1 MNPISAKGPSDRAK
15 YREQYINALR
25 IQASNNQLNMNAN
38 TILKQTGAT
47 PTIPTDFRGT
57 TDKYADFEGMKILLE
72 SNLKSIT
79 NGMNAS
85 NIVAQLTPQE
95 VSFATNA
102 FPLIKETLAKRYAL
116 GVPADIAV
124 QFIRDLMRKESMT
137 RGVEFGLQQG
147 TGEGILL
154 SSQQI
159 LNTLASVKDYD
170 ALRVIVQQAP
180 NSSVRSRALSEISQ
194 TSSLLPSQSDL
205 SRLDNLSDA
214 ETEAQ
219 IDEIFSEYYSDF
231 PTTSQ
236 LQEAIDELQVAIQA
250 RDARATEQE
259 IMDIMELISQSEE
272 TKTTLKTTLQ
282 EIRRSPEESEEE
294 EVKSEVSDLFAPAEE
309 ELLSSD
315 DSAFLG
321 MTISQKQQ
329 RIKVLLQQYPDLE
342 LANTSSGV
350 KNGQPV
356 NGDTSTS
363 QYPKGDTN
371 LTQLYYQ
378 IPQDKRALPSDPTSA
393 TTQETGETT
402 EGKGMRR
409 MKGRGLAKARVRKN
423 RLEHLTEGAVERP
436 KPYAPF
442 GRYVIHKF
450 DLEGGKLNM
459 KTPKGG
465 VVKELPSQKISMGLV
480 RVLKTIGKGALPS
493 FDEIKGLAEADK
505 ETLHKVITHSR
516 LNDRVSVPTP
526 QSKTDEEKLAD
537 RFDILRG
544 EIVAGNDSKTLVKE
558 FKILLMKLL
567 NAGRV
572 PRKEAHDILTDLASI
587 GL

>member
-1 MNPISAKGPSDRAK
+1 MNPISAKAPSDRAK
-15 YREQYINALR
+15 FREQYINALR
-25 IQASNNQLNMNAN
+25 IEASNNQLNMNAN
-38 TILKQTGAT
+38 TILKQTGAS

-57 TDKYADFEGMKILLE
+57 TEKYADFEGMKILLE

-85 NIVAQLTPQE
+85 NIVAKLTPQE

-124 QFIRDLMRKESMT
+124 QFIRDLMRKEAQT
-137 RGVEFGLQQG
+137 RGVEFGIQQS

-159 LNTLASVKDYD
+159 LNTLASVRDFD
-170 ALRVIVQQAP
+170 ALRVIIQQAP

-194 TSSLLPSQSDL
+194 VSSLLPSQSDL

-231 PTTSQ
+231 PTSSQ
-236 LQEAIDELQVAIQA
+236 LASAGRELEVAIRA
-250 RDARATEQE
+250 RDERATEQE
-259 IMDIMELISQSEE
+259 IMDIMELISQSDE
-272 TKTTLKTTLQ
+272 TKQTLKNTLT
-282 EIRRSPEESEEE
+282 EIRRAPEETEEE
-294 EVKSEVSDLFAPAEE
+294 EAVSDLDDPNAPAEE
-309 ELLSSD
+309 EILSTD
-315 DSAFLG
+315 PFLN

-342 LANTSSGV
+342 LVNTSSGV

-363 QYPKGDTN
+363 QYPKGDAYLN
-371 LTQLYYQ
+371 SLYYQ
-378 IPQDKRALPSDPTSA
+378 IPAEKRGNTPAEPSSA
-393 TTQETGETT
+393 TTKET

-409 MKGRGLAKARVRKN
+409 MKGCGLARATPRVRKN

-493 FDEIKGLAEADK
+493 FDEIKGLAEGDK

>member
-1 MNPISAKGPSDRAK
+1 MNPISAKAPSDRAK
-15 YREQYINALR
+15 FREQYINALR
-25 IQASNNQLNMNAN
+25 IEASNNQLNQNAN
-38 TILKQTGAT
+38 MILKQTGAT
-47 PTIPTDFRGT
+47 PTIPTDFRAT
-57 TDKYADFEGMKILLE
+57 TEKYADFEGMKILLE

-102 FPLIKETLAKRYAL
+102 FPLIKETLSKRYAL

-124 QFIRDLMRKESMT
+124 QFIRDLQRKEAQT
-137 RGVEFGLQQG
+137 RGVEFGIQQS

-170 ALRVIVQQAP
+170 ALRVIIQQAP
-180 NSSVRSRALSEISQ
+180 ASSVRSRALSEISQ
-194 TSSLLPSQSDL
+194 VSSLLPSQSDL
-205 SRLDNLSDA
+205 SRLDSLSDA

-219 IDEIFSEYYSDF
+219 IDDIFSDYYSDF

-236 LQEAIDELQVAIQA
+236 LAEAGRELQVAIRA

-272 TKTTLKTTLQ
+272 TKETLRKTLA
-282 EIRRSPEESEEE
+282 EVRRAPEETEEE
-294 EVKSEVSDLFAPAEE
+294 EVMSDLDDPNAPAEE
-309 ELLSSD
+309 EILATD
-315 DSAFLG
+315 PFLD
-321 MTISQKQQ
+321 MSNMDK
-329 RIKVLLQQYPDLE
+329 RRHIKNILQQYPDLV
-342 LANTSSGV
+342 LTNTT
-350 KNGQPV
+350 KNGGPV
-356 NGDTSTS
+356 NGATPINSF
-363 QYPKGDTN
+363 PNNETN
-371 LTQLYYQ
+371 LNSLYYQ
-378 IPQDKRALPSDPTSA
+378 IPAQKRGNTPAEPSSA
-393 TTQETGETT
+393 TTKETATT

-409 MKGRGLAKARVRKN
+409 MKGCGLARATPRVRKN
-423 RLEHLTEGAVERP
+423 RLEHLTDGVVERP
-436 KPYAPF
+436 KPYMPF
-442 GRYVIHKF
+442 GRFVIHKF
-450 DLEGGKLNM
+450 DLEGGKLSM
-459 KTPKGG
+459 RTPKGG
-465 VVKELPSQKISMGLV
+465 AVKELPSQKISMGLV
-480 RVLKTIGKGALPS
+480 RVLKTIGKGSLPS
-493 FDEIKGLAEADK
+493 FDEIKGLAEGDK

-516 LNDRVSVPTP
+516 LNDKVSVPTP

-537 RFDILRG
+537 RFDILKG
-544 EIVAGNDSKTLVKE
+544 EIVAGNDNRALVKE
-558 FKILLMKLL
+558 FKVLLMKLL

>member
-1 MNPISAKGPSDRAK
+1 MNPISAKAPSDRAK
-15 YREQYINALR
+15 FREQYINALR
-25 IQASNNQLNMNAN
+25 IQASNNQLNQNAN
-38 TILKQTGAT
+38 NILKQTGAT
-47 PTIPTDFRGT
+47 PTIPTDFRAT
-57 TDKYADFEGMKILLE
+57 TEKYADFEGMKILLE

-102 FPLIKETLAKRYAL
+102 FPLIKETLSKRYAL

-124 QFIRDLMRKESMT
+124 QFIRDLQRKEAQT
-137 RGVEFGLQQG
+137 RGVEFGIQQS

-170 ALRVIVQQAP
+170 ALRVLVQQAP
-180 NSSVRSRALSEISQ
+180 ASSVRARTLSEISQ
-194 TSSLLPSQSDL
+194 VSSLLPSQSDL
-205 SRLDNLSDA
+205 SRLDRLSDA
-214 ETEAQ
+214 ETESQ
-219 IDEIFSEYYSDF
+219 IDDIFNDYYSDF
-231 PTTSQ
+231 PTSSQ
-236 LQEAIDELQVAIQA
+236 LASAEQELQVAIRA
-250 RDARATEQE
+250 KDARATEQNLMAIE
-259 IMDIMELISQSEE
+259 DLISQSEE
-272 TKTTLKTTLQ
+272 TKQTLKNTLAELRREPVDTEEQ
-282 EIRRSPEESEEE
+282 E
-294 EVKSEVSDLFAPAEE
+294 VMSDLGDPNAPAEE
-309 ELLSSD
+309 EILSTD
-315 DSAFLG
+315 PFLN
-321 MTISQKQQ
+321 MSVADK
-329 RIKVLLQQYPDLE
+329 RRHIKIILQQYPDLV
-342 LANTSSGV
+342 LTNTTKKG
-350 KNGQPV
+350 GPV
-356 NGDTSTS
+356 NGATPTTSL
-363 QYPKGDTN
+363 PNNDAN
-371 LTQLYYQ
+371 LNSLYYQ
-378 IPQDKRALPSDPTSA
+378 IPAQNRGNTPAEPSSA
-393 TTQETGETT
+393 TTKETATT

-409 MKGRGLAKARVRKN
+409 MKGCGLAKATPSRVRKN
-423 RLEHLTEGAVERP
+423 RLEHLTDGAVERP
-436 KPYAPF
+436 KPYMPF

-450 DLEGGKLNM
+450 DLEGGKLSM

-465 VVKELPSQKISMGLV
+465 VVKEIPSQKISMGLV

-493 FDEIKGLAEADK
+493 FDEIKGLAEGDK

-516 LNDRVSVPTP
+516 LNDKVSVPTP

-544 EIVAGNDSKTLVKE
+544 EIVAGNDNKALVKE
-558 FKILLMKLL
+558 FKVLLMKLL

>member
-1 MNPISAKGPSDRAK
+1 MNPINRKAPSDQAK
-15 YREQYINALR
+15 YREQYINNLR
-25 IQASNNQLNMNAN
+25 IEASNNQLNQNAN
-38 TILKQTGAT
+38 MILKQTGAT
-47 PTIPTDFRGT
+47 PTIPTDFRAPT
-57 TDKYADFEGMKILLE
+57 EKYADFEGMKILLE

-85 NIVAQLTPQE
+85 NIVALLTPQE

-102 FPLIKETLAKRYAL
+102 FPLIKETLSKRYAL

-124 QFIRDLMRKESMT
+124 QFIRDLMRKEAQT
-137 RGVEFGLQQG
+137 RGVEFGIQQS

-159 LNTLASVKDYD
+159 LNTLASVRDFD
-170 ALRVIVQQAP
+170 ALRVIIQQAP
-180 NSSVRSRALSEISQ
+180 NSSVRSRALSEISA

-205 SRLDNLSDA
+205 HRLDNLSDA
-214 ETEAQ
+214 ETEQA
-219 IDEIFSEYYSDF
+219 IDDIFSEYYGEF
-231 PTTSQ
+231 PTSSQ
-236 LQEAIDELQVAIQA
+236 LSSAGRELQVAIQA

-259 IMDIMELISQSEE
+259 IMDIMELVSQSEE
-272 TKTTLKTTLQ
+272 TKQTLKNTLA
-282 EIRRSPEESEEE
+282 ELRREPVETEQE
-294 EVKSEVSDLFAPAEE
+294 EVMSDLGDPNAPAEE
-309 ELLSSD
+309 EIIATD
-315 DSAFLG
+315 PFLD
-321 MTISQKQQ
+321 MEPKEK
-329 RIKVLLQQYPDLE
+329 RRHIKIILQQYPDLE
-342 LANTSSGV
+342 LINTSTGTQ
-350 KNGQPV
+350 NGQPV
-356 NGDTSTS
+356 NGDTPIGSL
-363 QYPKGDTN
+363 PKGDAPLN
-371 LTQLYYQ
+371 SLYYQ
-378 IPQDKRALPSDPTSA
+378 IPAEKRGNKPAEPSSA
-393 TTQETGETT
+393 TTKETGETF
-402 EGKGMRR
+402 GSGMR
-409 MKGRGLAKARVRKN
+409 MKGRGLARARVRKN

-480 RVLKTIGKGALPS
+480 KVLKTIGKGALPS
-493 FDEIKGLAEADK
+493 FDEIKGLAEGDK

-537 RFDILRG
+537 RFDILKG
-544 EIVAGNDSKTLVKE
+544 EIVAGNDNKALVKE

>member
-1 MNPISAKGPSDRAK
+1 M
-15 YREQYINALR
+15 
-25 IQASNNQLNMNAN
+25 
-38 TILKQTGAT
+38 ILKQTGAT
-47 PTIPTDFRGT
+47 PTVPTDFRAT
-57 TDKYADFEGMKILLE
+57 TEKYADFEGMKILLE

-85 NIVAQLTPQE
+85 SIVAKLTPQE

-102 FPLIKETLAKRYAL
+102 FPLIKETLSKRYAL

-124 QFIRDLMRKESMT
+124 QFIRDLQRKEAQT
-137 RGVEFGLQQG
+137 RGVEFGIQQS

-159 LNTLASVKDYD
+159 LNTLASVRDYD

-180 NSSVRSRALSEISQ
+180 NSSVRSRTLSEISQ
-194 TSSLLPSQSDL
+194 VSSLIPSQSDL
-205 SRLDNLSDA
+205 SRLDRLSDA
-214 ETEAQ
+214 ETEEQ
-219 IDEIFSEYYSDF
+219 IDEIFSEYLSDF
-231 PTTSQ
+231 PTSSQ
-236 LQEAIDELQVAIQA
+236 LASAGQELQVAIRA

-259 IMDIMELISQSEE
+259 LMEIMELVSQSDE
-272 TKTTLKTTLQ
+272 TKETLRKTLAEVRSAPKETEEQ
-282 EIRRSPEESEEE
+282 E
-294 EVKSEVSDLFAPAEE
+294 EVSDLEGENAPAEE
-309 ELLSSD
+309 EILATD
-315 DSAFLG
+315 PFLN
-321 MTISQKQQ
+321 MSVKDKQR
-329 RIKVLLQQYPDLE
+329 RIQMLLQYYPDLE
-342 LANTSSGV
+342 LTNTTKKG
-350 KNGQPV
+350 GPV
-356 NGDTSTS
+356 NGDAPNLNA
-363 QYPKGDTN
+363 YPKTDAGLN
-371 LTQLYYQ
+371 SLYYQ
-378 IPQDKRALPSDPTSA
+378 IPAEKRALPSEPTSA
-393 TTQETGETT
+393 TTKETGDTT

-409 MKGRGLAKARVRKN
+409 MKGCGLAKATPSRVRKN
-423 RLEHLTEGAVERP
+423 RLEHLTDGAVERP
-436 KPYAPF
+436 KPYMPF
-442 GRYVIHKF
+442 GRFVIHKF

-493 FDEIKGLAEADK
+493 FDEIKGLAEHDK

-516 LNDRVSVPTP
+516 LNDKVSVPTP

-537 RFDILRG
+537 RFDILKG
-544 EIVAGNDSKTLVKE
+544 EIVAGNDNRALVKE
-558 FKILLMKLL
+558 FKVLLMKLL

>member
-15 YREQYINALR
+15 FREQYINSLR
-25 IQASNNQLNMNAN
+25 IEASNNQLNQNAN
-38 TILKQTGAT
+38 MILKQTGAT
-47 PTIPTDFRGT
+47 PTIPTDFRAT
-57 TDKYADFEGMKILLE
+57 TEKFADFEGMKILLE

-85 NIVAQLTPQE
+85 SIVAKLTPQE

-102 FPLIKETLAKRYAL
+102 FPLINETLAKRYAL

-124 QFIRDLMRKESMT
+124 QFIRDLMRKEAQT
-137 RGVEFGLQQG
+137 RGVEFGIQQS

-154 SSQQI
+154 STQQI
-159 LNTLASVKDYD
+159 VNTLASVRDFD
-170 ALRVIVQQAP
+170 ALRVIINGAP
-180 NSSVRSRALSEISQ
+180 NSLVRSRALSDISQ

-219 IDEIFSEYYSDF
+219 IDEIFSEFYRDF
-231 PTTSQ
+231 PTSSQ
-236 LQEAIDELQVAIQA
+236 LASAGSSLSTAIRM
-250 RDARATEQE
+250 RDARATEQQL
-259 IMDIMELISQSEE
+259 MDIVELVSQSDE
-272 TKTTLKTTLQ
+272 TQQTLKQTLA
-282 EIRRSPEESEEE
+282 EIRRAPAQTEEE
-294 EVKSEVSDLFAPAEE
+294 EAISDIEGENAPAEE
-309 ELLSSD
+309 EILSTD
-315 DSAFLG
+315 PFLN
-321 MTISQKQQ
+321 MSVPDK
-329 RIKVLLQQYPDLE
+329 RRHIKILLQQYPDLA
-342 LANTSSGV
+342 LTNTTRAG
-350 KNGQPV
+350 GPV
-356 NGDTSTS
+356 NSET
-363 QYPKGDTN
+363 PTN
-371 LTQLYYQ
+371 SLPNNDANLNSLYYQ
-378 IPQDKRALPSDPTSA
+378 IPAEKRGNTPAEPSSA
-393 TTQETGETT
+393 TTKETT
-402 EGKGMRR
+402 ETEGRGIRR
-409 MKGRGLAKARVRKN
+409 MKGCGLARATPRVRKN
-423 RLEHLTEGAVERP
+423 RLEHLTDGAVERP
-436 KPYAPF
+436 KPYMPF
-442 GRYVIHKF
+442 GRFVIHKF
-450 DLEGGKLNM
+450 DLEGGKLSM

-493 FDEIKGLAEADK
+493 FDEIKGLAEGDK

-537 RFDILRG
+537 RFDILKG
-544 EIVAGNDSKTLVKE
+544 EIVAGNDNRALVKE
-558 FKILLMKLL
+558 FKVLLMKLL

>member
-1 MNPISAKGPSDRAK
+1 MNPINRKAPSDQAK
-15 YREQYINALR
+15 YREQYINNLR
-25 IQASNNQLNMNAN
+25 IEASNNQLNQNAN
-38 TILKQTGAT
+38 MILKQTGAT
-47 PTIPTDFRGT
+47 PTIPTDFRGST
-57 TDKYADFEGMKILLE
+57 ERYADFEGMKILLE

-102 FPLIKETLAKRYAL
+102 FPLIRETLAKRYAL

-124 QFIRDLMRKESMT
+124 QFIRDLQRKEAQT
-137 RGVEFGLQQG
+137 RGVEFGIQQS

-159 LNTLASVKDYD
+159 LNTLASVRDFD
-170 ALRVIVQQAP
+170 ALRVLIQQAP
-180 NSSVRSRALSEISQ
+180 NSSVRSRTLSEISQ

-219 IDEIFSEYYSDF
+219 IDEIFSEYYEDF
-231 PTTSQ
+231 PTTAQ
-236 LQEAIDELQVAIQA
+236 LASAGSSLSTAIRA
-250 RDARATEQE
+250 RDSRATDQAL
-259 IMDIMELISQSEE
+259 MDIMEMISQSDDTRE
-272 TKTTLKTTLQ
+272 TLRRTLS
-282 EIRRSPEESEEE
+282 EIRSAPAQTEEE
-294 EVKSEVSDLFAPAEE
+294 EAVSDLEGESAPAEE
-309 ELLSSD
+309 EILATD
-315 DSAFLG
+315 PFLN
-321 MTISQKQQ
+321 MSVKEKRQ
-329 RIKVLLQQYPDLE
+329 RIKMLLQYYPDLA
-342 LANTSSGV
+342 LTNTTKSGGV
-350 KNGQPV
+350 V
-356 NGDTSTS
+356 NGATPTTSL
-363 QYPKGDTN
+363 PNNDAN
-371 LTQLYYQ
+371 LTSLYYQ
-378 IPQDKRALPSDPTSA
+378 IPPQNRALPSEPTSA
-393 TTQETGETT
+393 TTKETTET
-402 EGKGMRR
+402 EGKGIRR
-409 MKGRGLAKARVRKN
+409 MRGCGLARARVRKN
-423 RLEHLTEGAVERP
+423 RLEHLTEGVVERP
-436 KPYAPF
+436 KPYSPF

-465 VVKELPSQKISMGLV
+465 VVRELPSQKISMGLV
-480 RVLKTIGKGALPS
+480 KVLKTIGKGAMPS
-493 FDEIKGLAEADK
+493 FDDIKGLAEGDK

-516 LNDRVSVPTP
+516 LNDKVSVPTP

-544 EIVAGNDSKTLVKE
+544 EIVAGNDNIKLVKE
-558 FKILLMKLL
+558 FKVLLMKLL

>member
-1 MNPISAKGPSDRAK
+1 MNPNTAKAPSDRAK

-25 IQASNNQLNMNAN
+25 IEASNNQLNQNAN
-38 TILKQTGAT
+38 MILRQTGAT
-47 PTIPTDFRGT
+47 PTVPTDFRAT
-57 TDKYADFEGMKILLE
+57 TEKYADFEGMKILLE

-85 NIVAQLTPQE
+85 SIVAKLTPQE

-124 QFIRDLMRKESMT
+124 QFIRDLRRKESIT

-147 TGEGILL
+147 TGNDILL

-180 NSSVRSRALSEISQ
+180 SSALRTRTLSEIST

-205 SRLDNLSDA
+205 QRLDRIDPEVGSDL
-214 ETEAQ
+214 
-219 IDEIFSEYYSDF
+219 DEILNELLSDF

-259 IMDIMELISQSEE
+259 IMDIMELVSQSEE
-272 TKTTLKTTLQ
+272 TKTTMKTALQ
-282 EIRRSPEESEEE
+282 EIRRSPEESEQE
-294 EVKSEVSDLFAPAEE
+294 EVRSEVSDLDAPAEE

-342 LANTSSGV
+342 LANTSTG
-350 KNGQPV
+350 KQNGQPV

-363 QYPKGDTN
+363 QYPKGDAN

-378 IPQDKRALPSDPTSA
+378 IPQDKRALPSDPSSA
-393 TTQETGETT
+393 TTQETKTT

-409 MKGRGLAKARVRKN
+409 MKGCGLAKATPRVRKN

-516 LNDRVSVPTP
+516 LNDKVSVPTP

-544 EIVAGNDSKTLVKE
+544 EIVAGNDNRQLVKE
-558 FKILLMKLL
+558 FKVLLMKLL

>member
-1 MNPISAKGPSDRAK
+1 
-15 YREQYINALR
+15 L
-25 IQASNNQLNMNAN
+25 NQNAN
-38 TILKQTGAT
+38 MILKQTGAT
-47 PTIPTDFRGT
+47 PTIPTDFRAT
-57 TDKYADFEGMKILLE
+57 TEKYADFEGMKILLE

-102 FPLIKETLAKRYAL
+102 FPLIKETLSKRYAL

-124 QFIRDLMRKESMT
+124 QFIRDLQRKEAQT
-137 RGVEFGLQQG
+137 RGVEFGIQQS

-170 ALRVIVQQAP
+170 ALRVIIQQAP
-180 NSSVRSRALSEISQ
+180 ASSVRSRALSEISQ
-194 TSSLLPSQSDL
+194 VSSLLPSQSDL
-205 SRLDNLSDA
+205 SRLDSLSDA

-219 IDEIFSEYYSDF
+219 IDDIFSDYYSDF

-236 LQEAIDELQVAIQA
+236 LAEAGRELQVAIRA

-272 TKTTLKTTLQ
+272 TKETLRKTLA
-282 EIRRSPEESEEE
+282 EVRRAPEETEEE
-294 EVKSEVSDLFAPAEE
+294 EVMSDLDDPNAPAEE
-309 ELLSSD
+309 EILATD
-315 DSAFLG
+315 PFLD
-321 MTISQKQQ
+321 MSNMDK
-329 RIKVLLQQYPDLE
+329 RRHIKNILQQYPDLV
-342 LANTSSGV
+342 LTNTT
-350 KNGQPV
+350 KNGGPV
-356 NGDTSTS
+356 NGATPINSF
-363 QYPKGDTN
+363 PNNETN
-371 LTQLYYQ
+371 LNSLYYQ
-378 IPQDKRALPSDPTSA
+378 IPAQKRGNTPAEPSSA
-393 TTQETGETT
+393 TTKETATT

-409 MKGRGLAKARVRKN
+409 MKGCGLARATPRVRKN
-423 RLEHLTEGAVERP
+423 RLEHLTDGVVERP
-436 KPYAPF
+436 KPYMPF
-442 GRYVIHKF
+442 GRFVIHKF
-450 DLEGGKLNM
+450 DLEGGKLSM
-459 KTPKGG
+459 RTPKGG
-465 VVKELPSQKISMGLV
+465 AVKELPSQKISMGLV
-480 RVLKTIGKGALPS
+480 RVLKTIGKGSLPS
-493 FDEIKGLAEADK
+493 FDEIKGLAEGDK

-516 LNDRVSVPTP
+516 LNDKVSVPTP

-537 RFDILRG
+537 RFDILKG
-544 EIVAGNDSKTLVKE
+544 EIVAGNDNRALVKE
-558 FKILLMKLL
+558 FKVLLMKLL

>member
-15 YREQYINALR
+15 FREQYINSLR
-25 IQASNNQLNMNAN
+25 ISASNNQLNQNAN
-38 TILKQTGAT
+38 NILKQTGAS
-47 PTIPTDFRGT
+47 PTVPTDFRAT
-57 TDKYADFEGMKILLE
+57 TEKYADFEGMKILLE

-102 FPLIKETLAKRYAL
+102 FPLIKETLSKRYAL

-124 QFIRDLMRKESMT
+124 QFIRDLQRKEAQT
-137 RGVEFGLQQG
+137 RGVEFGIQQS

-170 ALRVIVQQAP
+170 ALRVIIQQAP

-194 TSSLLPSQSDL
+194 TSSLLPSAGDL
-205 SRLDNLSDA
+205 NRIDNLSDA

-231 PTTSQ
+231 PTASQ
-236 LQEAIDELQVAIQA
+236 IASAEQELQVAIRA
-250 RDARATEQE
+250 RDARATEQILMGIE
-259 IMDIMELISQSEE
+259 ELISQSGETKETLRKTLAELRKAPEE
-272 TKTTLKTTLQ
+272 TEEQ
-282 EIRRSPEESEEE
+282 E
-294 EVKSEVSDLFAPAEE
+294 VYSDLEDPNAPAEDE
-309 ELLSSD
+309 IIATD
-315 DSAFLG
+315 PFLD
-321 MTISQKQQ
+321 MEPKEKKRHIQNILQ
-329 RIKVLLQQYPDLE
+329 RYPDLV
-342 LANTSSGV
+342 LTNTTKAG
-350 KNGQPV
+350 GPV
-356 NGDTSTS
+356 NGATPINSLPNNDA
-363 QYPKGDTN
+363 N
-371 LTQLYYQ
+371 LNSLYYQ
-378 IPQDKRALPSDPTSA
+378 IPAEKRGNQPTEPSSA
-393 TTQETGETT
+393 TTKETATT
-402 EGKGMRR
+402 EGKGMR
-409 MKGRGLAKARVRKN
+409 MKGRGLARARVRKN
-423 RLEHLTEGAVERP
+423 RLEHLTDGAVEKP

-480 RVLKTIGKGALPS
+480 RVLKTIGKGNLPS
-493 FDEIKGLAEADK
+493 FDEIKGLAEGDK

-516 LNDRVSVPTP
+516 LNDKVSVPTP
-526 QSKTDEEKLAD
+526 QSKTEEEKIAD

-544 EIVAGNDSKTLVKE
+544 EIVAGNDNKALVKE

-567 NAGRV
+567 NTGRV